1 MAEQEQQVS
10 TEQPAS
16 TEAAST
22 TETTSSPLDRVYE
35 QFNVDAEAQSFQP
48 QQAQV
53 QQPQQTAPAMPAIP
67 DPVLDPN
74 NFRAWQAAQSQDTQ
88 RRLANAENFQRQLLL
103 QEIQRRDAEEVK
115 TLVNDLNKTVGLPE
129 GKEKLIEYALADRI
143 NQDQRFKKVYA
154 DRHQKPAA
162 WKAAAKA
169 VGDELR
175 EFFSVRADPQLAEN
189 QKALKQA
196 QQTSA
201 TTKQTSSNP
210 LEERLAGK
218 NGAEFEREWN
228 KMVRGGNF

>member
-22 TETTSSPLDRVYE
+22 TETSSLDKVYE

-53 QQPQQTAPAMPAIP
+53 QQPQQTAQPAMPAIP
-67 DPVLDPN
+67 DPVLDPAG
-74 NFRAWQAAQSQDTQ
+74 FKQWQAAQSGEVLRELNGLKQHALRQ
-88 RRLANAENFQRQLLL
+88 MIAEKNRS
-103 QEIQRRDAEEVK
+103 EAEEVK
-115 TLVNDLNKTVGLPE
+115 QLVSQANEVVGLP
-129 GKEKLIEYALADRI
+129 KEDADLIEFAYA
-143 NQDQRFKKVYA
+143 KKIRDDKKFASVYA
-154 DRHQKPAA
+154 NRDKNPKT
-162 WKAAAKA
+162 WAAASKA
-169 VGDELR
+169 MNESLAKK
-175 EFFSVRADPQLAEN
+175 FSVRADPQLAEN

-201 TTKQTSSNP
+201 TTKQTSNNP
-210 LEERLAGK
+210 LEERLSGK
-218 NGAEFEREWN
+218 NGADFDREWN

>member
-22 TETTSSPLDRVYE
+22 TETTSSPLEQVYE

-67 DPVLDPN
+67 DPVLDPAG
-74 NFRAWQAAQSQDTQ
+74 FKQWQAAQSGEVLRELNGLKQHALRQ
-88 RRLANAENFQRQLLL
+88 MVAEKNRA
-103 QEIQRRDAEEVK
+103 EAEEVK
-115 TLVNDLNKTVGLPE
+115 QLVSQANEVVGLP
-129 GKEKLIEYALADRI
+129 KEDADLIEFAYAKQIRD
-143 NQDQRFKKVYA
+143 DKKFAAVYA
-154 DRHQKPAA
+154 NRDKNPKA
-162 WKAAAKA
+162 WAAASKA
-169 VGDELR
+169 MNESLAKK
-175 EFFSVRADPQLAEN
+175 FSVRADPQLAEN